1 MNHRIVLSTTG
12 TVLYIEA
19 GMMLIPLLIALG
31 FSETKQALVFLATI
45 LIAAILGFLLRRV
58 FPLQR
63 PVLQEVQDHQRNC
76 T

>member
-31 FSETKQALVFLATI
+31 FSETKQALAFLATI
-45 LIAAILGFLLRRV
+45 LIAARIAS
-58 FPLQR
+58 P
-63 PVLQEVQDHQRNC
+63 
-76 T
+76 